1 MISIIVPILNEQEF
15 ILNLLKQLFK
25 LQGQK
30 EIILVDGGST
40 DKTLSILED
49 LTKKQKELKIFF
61 SKKANRAVQMNLGAK
76 KSRGDVLWF
85 LHSDSKIH
93 PQSLFIIQ
101 EASKNYAYGCFRL
114 VFFGTENFSLKTIAY
129 FSFLR
134 VKFFS
139 IIFGDQAMFV
149 RKDFFNS
156 LCGFKPIAL
165 MEDLEFSQRAKK
177 LAKPILLKQE
187 IKTSSRK
194 FLEKG
199 VWRACFLM
207 QKIKFLYLLGI
218 SPEKLKVIYFQK
230 K

>member
-1 MISIIVPILNEQEF
+1 MISIIIPILNEQEF
-15 ILNLLKQLFK
+15 IFDLLNQLFK
-25 LQGQK
+25 LQGKK

-40 DKTLSILED
+40 DKTLNKLKIF
-49 LTKKQKELKIFF
+49 TQKKEFKIFF
-61 SKKANRAVQMNLGAK
+61 SKEANRAAQMNLGAK
-76 KSRGDVLWF
+76 KSKGDILWF
-85 LHSDSKIH
+85 LHSDSKVH
-93 PQSLFIIQ
+93 PKSLFIIQ
-101 EASKNYAYGCFRL
+101 EASKKTAYGCFKL
-114 VFFGTENFSLKTIAY
+114 VFFGAESFSLKIIAY
-129 FSFLR
+129 FSSLR

-149 RKDFFNS
+149 RKDFFNN
-156 LCGFKPIAL
+156 LCGFKPILL
-165 MEDLEFSQRAKK
+165 MEDWEFSQRAKK

-207 QKIKFLYLLGI
+207 QKIKFLYLFGV
-218 SPEKLKVIYFQK
+218 SPEKLKVIYYQK